1 MIRAFAVALTS
12 LFLAAAVAA
21 PPTGVASG
29 TVTLVIDGD
38 TLWVRPDAGRGSST
52 RPRAVRLRDIDAP
65 EICQPWGHEAK
76 AALESRV
83 LHRHVRLRGQ
93 ATDDYA
99 RRVATLELV
108 GGEDIGAWMVGQG
121 HAWNST
127 YRQHPGAY
135 AAQEHAARSAR
146 RGLFA
151 RGDAIEPRRFRKIHG
166 SCRSH

>member
-1 MIRAFAVALTS
+1 MALTS
-12 LFLAAAVAA
+12 LYFAAALAA
-21 PPTGVASG
+21 PPPGVSSG

-38 TLWVRPDAGRGSST
+38 TLWIRPDARSGHST
-52 RPRAVRLRDIDAP
+52 RPRPVRLRDIDAP
-65 EICQPWGHEAK
+65 EICQPWGREAK

-83 LHRHVRLRGQ
+83 LHRHVRLRVL
-93 ATDDYA
+93 ASDDYS
-99 RRVATLELV
+99 RRVARLELV
-108 GGEDIGAWMVGQG
+108 GGEDIGAWLVGQG

-151 RGDAIEPRRFRKIHG
+151 RGDAVEPRRFRKIHG
-166 SCRSH
+166 PCPSH